1 MGIIDRMRSGNSP
14 SAPTSAYWRAPPGV
28 LQQARYWD
36 WLSLT
41 LLAGLLLFILASF
54 DQHGIS
60 NDEPVQHTY
69 GRLLLAFYGSGFA
82 DRHAFDYLNLHLYGG
97 LFDILAAALEPY
109 SPWSVWDLRHLLSAL
124 FGVAG
129 ILYAALTARLLAG
142 PRAACL
148 TGLVLGLTGAWTG
161 AMFTHTKDIPFGAAM
176 MAAVYFSTQVLRQM
190 PRPAVGTLIGV
201 GLALGS
207 AMGLRVGGLFALF
220 YLGTGVLL
228 VLWSRS
234 NSLGDAAQLLRL
246 CLPRLLLALSLAVAV
261 MAITWPWSVMG
272 WRNLFDAATK
282 FSHFNFDMKTQL
294 AGTLY
299 PISELPR
306 TYLLQYLLLR
316 VPELLLLG
324 LLAAAGAG
332 LHALWRAPG
341 QRLRWLKL
349 LPVTALPLV
358 PVMLA
363 AVFPVVFSLATAP
376 ALYNGIRHFS
386 FVVPPLAVLA
396 GLGLDALLSA
406 LKGKRP
412 LLLGATALLL
422 TVGSDNLLLMLRLHP
437 YQYVAYNHLAGGLEG
452 VFRRYEL
459 DYWNDSARESAK
471 LLNHLLR
478 DELGTAPAGFTVAFC
493 GESVQLNEFLD
504 SRFRVVRDWPSADF
518 FISATQTGCD
528 RAMNGTLI
536 GQIERDGV
544 PLMVIKDRRELVGP
558 DRQVINE
565 SAAN

>member
-1 MGIIDRMRSGNSP
+1 MAPMHPATSP
-14 SAPTSAYWRAPPGV
+14 AAATAGFFRRTPPGV
-28 LQQARYWD
+28 IRQTRYWD
-36 WLSLT
+36 WLSVA
-41 LLAGLLLFILASF
+41 LLAALLLFVLATF

-97 LFDILAAALEPY
+97 LFDILAAAIEPY

-124 FGVAG
+124 FGIAG
-129 ILYAALTARLLAG
+129 IVFASLTARHLAG
-142 PRAACL
+142 PRAGCL
-148 TGLVLGLTGAWTG
+148 TGLLLGLTGAWTG
-161 AMFTHTKDIPFGAAM
+161 AMFTHTKDIPFGTAM
-176 MAAVYFSTQVLRQM
+176 MAAVYFTTVLVPQL
-190 PRPAVGTLIGV
+190 PRPSTRSLVGL
-201 GLALGS
+201 GLALGA

-220 YLGTGVLL
+220 YLGTAVLL
-228 VLWSRS
+228 MGSSRS
-234 NSLGDAAQLLRL
+234 RSIAEAVLFIRQA
-246 CLPRLLLALSLAVAV
+246 LPRVLLALALAVVV

-272 WRNLFDAATK
+272 WHNLFDAATK

-299 PISELPR
+299 PISQLPR
-306 TYLLQYLLLR
+306 TYLAHYLLLR

-324 LLAAAGAG
+324 LAATAVLAAR
-332 LHALWRAPG
+332 ALWRTPD
-341 QRLRWLKL
+341 QCLPW
-349 LPVTALPLV
+349 LPVPIAALPRV
-358 PVMLA
+358 PVVLA
-363 AVFPVVFSLATAP
+363 ALFPIVFSLATAP

-386 FVVPPLAVLA
+386 FVLPPLAVLA
-396 GLGLDALLSA
+396 GLGLDALLTA
-406 LKGKRP
+406 LKGRRP

-422 TVGSDNLLLMLRLHP
+422 SVGTDNLLLMLRLHP
-437 YQYVAYNHLAGGLEG
+437 YQYVAYNHIGGGLEG

-459 DYWNDSARESAK
+459 DYWNDGARESAH

-478 DELGTAPAGFTVAFC
+478 DELGTAQAGLTVAFC
-493 GESVQLNEFLD
+493 GESVQINEFLD
-504 SRFRVVRDWPSADF
+504 PRFRVVRDWPSADF

-536 GQIERDGV
+536 GQVERDDV

-558 DRQVINE
+558 DRLVIDE
-565 SAAN
+565 SPSR

>member
-1 MGIIDRMRSGNSP
+1 MP
-14 SAPTSAYWRAPPGV
+14 AFWRAPPGV
-28 LQQARYWD
+28 IHQARYWD
-36 WLSLT
+36 WLSWA
-41 LLAGLLLFILASF
+41 LLAAVLLFVLATF
-54 DQHGIS
+54 GQHGIS

-124 FGVAG
+124 FGVVG
-129 ILYAALTARLLAG
+129 IVFASLTARQLAG
-142 PRAACL
+142 PRAGCL

-176 MAAVYFSTQVLRQM
+176 MASVYFSTGLLRQL
-190 PRPAVGTLIGV
+190 PRPSAGTLIGA

-220 YLGTGVLL
+220 YMGTGLLL
-228 VLWSRS
+228 VGWSRS
-234 NSLGDAAQLLRL
+234 RSINDAVQLLRQ
-246 CLPRLLLALSLAVAV
+246 CLPRVLLAIALALVV

-299 PISELPR
+299 PISQLPR
-306 TYLLQYLLLR
+306 TYLAHYLLLR

-324 LLAAAGAG
+324 LFAATVIAARALRQDRGPHLPG
-332 LHALWRAPG
+332 LRV
-341 QRLRWLKL
+341 
-349 LPVTALPLV
+349 PVAALPQV
-358 PVMLA
+358 PVVLA
-363 AVFPVVFSLATAP
+363 AVFPVLFSLATAP

-386 FVVPPLAVLA
+386 FVLPPLAVLA
-396 GLGLDALLSA
+396 GMGLDALLTA

-412 LLLGATALLL
+412 LLLAATALLL
-422 TVGSDNLLLMLRLHP
+422 SVGTDNLLLMLRLHP

-452 VFRRYEL
+452 AYRRYEL
-459 DYWNDSARESAK
+459 DYWNDGARESAH

-493 GESVQLNEFLD
+493 GESVQVNEFLD
-504 SRFRVVRDWPSADF
+504 PRFRVVRDWPSADF
-518 FISATQTGCD
+518 FVSATQTGCD
-528 RAMNGTLI
+528 KAMNGTLI
-536 GQIERDGV
+536 GQVEREGV

-558 DRQVINE
+558 DRLVIDD
-565 SAAN
+565 STAK